1 MIRSHS
7 SASTI
12 LFSNP
17 PWWDG
22 NREITLPDGRRVA
35 AWTGG
40 VRAGSRWP
48 HTDEVIGAPDAIS
61 FGRYMPYPFFL
72 GGAASWARGK
82 LDGKGVAFR
91 DSIAMGEGYDSYFR
105 WLDEN
110 PAEYIVIESAT
121 PSWAHDAELIGRIK
135 DRHPDSKIILT
146 GPITAK
152 ASEILERHPIHAC
165 IKGEYEKGVM
175 SVLNGAAGIVDYDL
189 LTVDEMNA
197 SPYPWLDETI
207 AHAYWDACPPGQEA
221 PQLQL
226 LTSRG
231 CPYKCIFCV
240 WPATMTGNDPDGTA
254 KRTVRQYSADY
265 IEGFIRE
272 AVDRFGYRTIYFD
285 DDTFNLGDRHVLA
298 ICQAMARIGL
308 PWSAMC
314 RADTISR
321 DTWRVM
327 RESGCFGVKL
337 GFESG
342 NQTVVDTIVNKR
354 LDLQKAREVVFA
366 LKDLGMSVHGT
377 FTYGLPGETMEQ
389 MHDTKRFIQ
398 TLPLDTLQESGT
410 AEIEG
415 TPLATLTDKPLKK
428 YAGASK
434 DAAYQVGSDGTK
446 KMREVQAAMAGGM
459 QQRRGTPFSGTVH
472 YLDVELTTNIGH
484 FANACRHFTTE
495 LRKRGIPVEVYASAN
510 VIPSLMEELGAR
522 SFFRTLPKG
531 KKISSL
537 SKDMTKADL
546 IGQATIQDLNRL
558 PALKPEDLVYVNSV
572 SPWRI
577 HAMLQWFVRK
587 FTPEIMP
594 QVVIEFGTEIGLDF
608 KRSDGSQDMTAAL
621 YQRAVDSLPPPYWDR
636 VRLYTFEQRC
646 SDLYS
651 RVLDRPVGVFPFPQV
666 PPGGIPQFRN
676 PDISNREVVIGFAG
690 QQAPYKGFHLVPEL
704 AARLRGLGSN
714 ITVLAHSAT
723 PGGEAATVQALQQ
736 MADADP
742 MITLLV
748 GPADAKIWWNLLSHI
763 DLLVLP
769 YQPARYRES
778 YSAVITEAISS
789 GLPVV
794 APADTSLSDVMKR
807 YGMPGVTFEEWT
819 TESVMAAC
827 ESALMSYGSL
837 AGRAKQAAIRW
848 MVDQGPAALVDTLL
862 YGGWPTD
869 TVEDTTPV
877 PKMEEAS

>member
-1 MIRSHS
+1 MMRPRTRP
-7 SASTI
+7 STV

-17 PWWDG
+17 PWWDSY
-22 NREITLPDGRRVA
+22 RSVTTPDGGERKI
-35 AWTGG
+35 WTAG

-48 HTDEVIGAPDAIS
+48 HTDEISSCPDDVI

-91 DSIAMGEGYDSYFR
+91 DSIAMGESYDSYFT
-105 WLDEN
+105 WLQDH

-121 PSWAHDAELIGRIK
+121 PSWAHDAKLIGEIK
-135 DRHPDSKIILT
+135 EKHPDSKIILT
-146 GPITAK
+146 GPITTK
-152 ASEILERHPIHAC
+152 AAEILDRYPIHAC

-175 SVLNGAAGIVDYDL
+175 RVLNGADGIIDYDL

-197 SPYPWLDETI
+197 SPYPWLDFKN
-207 AHAYWDACPPGQEA
+207 AYSYWDIRPAGQEA

-265 IEGFIRE
+265 VEGLIRD
-272 AVDRFGYRTIYFD
+272 AVGRFGYRCVYFD

-342 NQTVVDTIVNKR
+342 NQTVVDTIINKR
-354 LDLQKAREVVFA
+354 LNLEKAREVVFA

-415 TPLATLTDKPLKK
+415 TPLATLAEKPLEK

-446 KMREVQAAMAGGM
+446 KMHTVQAAIDDGCRQGNGK
-459 QQRRGTPFSGTVH
+459 GTPFGGTVY
-472 YLDVELTTNIGH
+472 YLDPELSGNAGH
-484 FANACRHFTTE
+484 YANACRHVTGE
-495 LRKRGIPVEVYASAN
+495 LRRQGIPVEVFGSRFAEYG
-510 VIPSLMEELGAR
+510 LMTELGVR
-522 SFFRTLPKG
+522 RFFSVMTSPAPAGLAKDLHIAAWTAQNLPRDLGRLPPLKPQ
-531 KKISSL
+531 
-537 SKDMTKADL
+537 DL
-546 IGQATIQDLNRL
+546 I
-558 PALKPEDLVYVNSV
+558 YVNSV
-572 SPWRI
+572 SAYALHP
-577 HAMLQWFVRK
+577 LFQWLYRR
-587 FTPEIMP
+587 FTPDTMP
-594 QVVIEFGTEIGLDF
+594 QVVLEFGHDLAIEYGFKTAFRELDL
-608 KRSDGSQDMTAAL
+608 TAAL
-621 YQRAVDSLPPPYWDR
+621 YQQAVQVMPAPYWHR
-636 VRLYTFEQRC
+636 IRLYTFHKRC
-646 SDLYS
+646 SAKYAEILG
-651 RVLDRPVGVFPFPQV
+651 RPVGTLPFPQK
-666 PPGGIPQFRN
+666 PPALPRFRMDKPDLVVGFGGNQGTP
-676 PDISNREVVIGFAG
+676 
-690 QQAPYKGFHLVPEL
+690 KGFQMIPGL
-704 AARLRGLGSN
+704 ARRLLAHGRHP
-714 ITVLAHSAT
+714 TVLVHSASAYVDPDT
-723 PGGEAATVQALQQ
+723 MTDLVDMGEADDRMKVY
-736 MADADP
+736 
-742 MITLLV
+742 IY
-748 GPADAKIWWNLLSHI
+748 PADDKAWWDLLDRM

-769 YQPARYRES
+769 YQPERYRDA
-778 YSAVITEAISS
+778 YSAILAEAISS

-794 APADTSLSDVMKR
+794 APAETSLADLIAE
-807 YGMPGVTFEEWT
+807 YGHPGVCFDQWT
-819 TESVMAAC
+819 GDSIWAAC
-827 ESALMSYGSL
+827 ETALATYDTL
-837 AGRAKQAAIRW
+837 AGRAKRAAIRW
-848 MVDQGPAALVDTLL
+848 MTDQGPAGLIDTLL
-862 YGGWPTD
+862 HDGDPAEADPTGAL
-869 TVEDTTPV
+869 
-877 PKMEEAS
+877 EARVMAETS